1 MINKSTCDNFKLYEQ
16 LATIL
21 YKPLVHINDM
31 TGGLIKLGWACQP
44 NNIYEPSRLVL
55 YVDNLLTYGTNYNI
69 EHADTSKIFDLRTKR
84 LEGIKDLAIISKVL
98 TQAKD
103 EINLI

>member
-1 MINKSTCDNFKLYEQ
+1 VLEGKWTQIAQQREGIKRLDLEELINKSTCDNFKLYEQ

-69 EHADTSKIFDLRTKR
+69 EHVNAS
-84 LEGIKDLAIISKVL
+84 
-98 TQAKD
+98 
-103 EINLI
+103 

>member
-1 MINKSTCDNFKLYEQ
+1 LYEQ

-31 TGGLIKLGWACQP
+31 AGGLIKLGWACQP

-55 YVDNLLTYGTNYNI
+55 FVDNLLTYGANYNLV
-69 EHADTSKIFDLRTKR
+69 DPSKLFDLRSKR
-84 LEGIKDLAIISKVL
+84 LEGIKDVAVISRVL